1 MGRVKENLWWLW
13 LVETVETESWDA
25 FIIGFD
31 PASID
36 ALMISVLDRSD
47 GEQYT

>member
-25 FIIGFD
+25 FIIGVD